1 MDCSEFE
8 RVFVRVMTDEVSS
21 SERSGCV
28 EQLKKHTA
36 SCNVCS
42 GSRDLVEWL
51 ALPAGEREIAEDPG
65 EAYWR
70 GLGQRVGERIEGR
83 PPRVTRRRDGRYRWA
98 GVAAVLFAV
107 GLGAWVLWA
116 PADRVTTVVEID
128 PVDTTG
134 RIPQALVELIERETA
149 APDDALPMGAEGW
162 GNSFEDEG
170 WIFPDT
176 QELGPDTRQELL
188 EWLREQT
195 PHGAEVPS

>member
-1 MDCSEFE
+1 MDCVEFE

-21 SERSGCV
+21 SERSRCV
-28 EQLKKHTA
+28 EQLKKHAA

-51 ALPAGEREIAEDPG
+51 AWPTGEREIAEDPG

-70 GLGQRVGERIEGR
+70 GLGQRVGDRIERR
-83 PPRVTRRRDGRYRWA
+83 PPTATGRRGGRYRWA
-98 GVAAVLFAV
+98 GVAAVLLAV

-116 PADRVTTVVEID
+116 PAGRVATVVEID
-128 PVDTTG
+128 PVDTTEE
-134 RIPQALVELIERETA
+134 IPRALVELIERETA
-149 APDDALPMGAEGW
+149 SPDGVLPMGAEGW
-162 GNSFEDEG
+162 GSSLEDEG

-176 QELGPDTRQELL
+176 QELGPDGRRELL